1 MRVRIRRP
9 EGVLTT
15 QGKRMRFEGKVA
27 VVTGGSKGIGAATA
41 EGFLNEGA
49 SVAVLDVDPAHPAI
63 APPNADRYLHVV
75 ANVARSSDVA
85 AAFES
90 TVNRFGRIDYL
101 VNNAGIQEYASVTET
116 SEEEW
121 DRVLGVNLKGAF
133 LCAKHAI
140 PAMQRSGAG
149 VIVNVA
155 SVQSFVTQRN
165 VAAYTTSKSALLGL
179 TRSIALD
186 FAPTIRCVAACPGTV
201 DTPMFRN
208 ALKLAAD
215 AEVILDECVHMH
227 PVRRLASGK
236 EVASLILYLC
246 SDDAAFITG
255 QYIRIDG
262 GVGIG
267 IGGSMRGE

>member
-1 MRVRIRRP
+1 M
-9 EGVLTT
+9 
-15 QGKRMRFEGKVA
+15 KFKGKVA
-27 VVTGGSKGIGAATA
+27 VITGGSKGIGAATA
-41 EGFLNEGA
+41 EGFLQEGA
-49 SVAVLDVDPAHPAI
+49 SVAVLDVDPHHPAF
-63 APPNADRYLHVV
+63 PPQDAERYLHIV
-75 ANVARSSDVA
+75 ADVA
-85 AAFES
+85 MAHEVSPAFE
-90 TVNRFGRIDYL
+90 NIARRFGRIDYL
-101 VNNAGIQEYASVTET
+101 VNNAGIQQYASITET

-140 PAMQRSGAG
+140 PVMQRTGGG

-186 FAPTIRCVAACPGTV
+186 FAPGIRCVAACPGTV

-208 ALKLAAD
+208 ALKLSTDPD
-215 AEVILDECVHMH
+215 AILDECVHMH
-227 PVRRLASGK
+227 PVRRLATGK

-246 SDDAAFITG
+246 SDDAAFMTG
-255 QYIRIDG
+255 QSIRIDG

-267 IGGSMRGE
+267 IGGSMRGS